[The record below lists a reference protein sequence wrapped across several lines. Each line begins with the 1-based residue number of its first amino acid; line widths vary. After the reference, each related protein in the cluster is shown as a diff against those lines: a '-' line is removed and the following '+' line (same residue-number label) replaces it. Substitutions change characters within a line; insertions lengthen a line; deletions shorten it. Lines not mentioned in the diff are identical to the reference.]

1 MAKRDRYLWLTYGIT
16 QEDYDA
22 ILEAQDGV
30 CALCYRPPR
39 EGKNLHVDHEHVSGW
54 DKMLPKEKRKYVRGL
69 VDYSCNK
76 FKIGRTTLAGAK
88 AVYDY
93 LRRPPA
99 RAVLRRKR

>member
-1 MAKRDRYLWLTYGIT
+1 MDSRRDKYLWSMYGIT
-16 QEDYDA
+16 QDDYDA
-22 ILEAQDGV
+22 ILEAQGGV
-30 CALCYRPPR
+30 CALCQRPP
-39 EGKNLHVDHEHVSGW
+39 KSTLHVDHEHAYGW
-54 DKMLPKEKRKYVRGL
+54 DKMPPKERRKYVRGL

-99 RAVLRRKR
+99 RAVLRRKK

>member
-1 MAKRDRYLWLTYGIT
+1 MTRRDPYLWSKYGIT
-16 QEDYDA
+16 EADYDA
-22 ILEAQDGV
+22 ILEAQGGA
-30 CALCYRPPR
+30 CALCHRPPR
-39 EGKNLHVDHEHVSGW
+39 EGKVLHVDHEHVFGY
-54 DKMLPKEKRKYVRGL
+54 DKLPPEKKRKYVRGL

-99 RAVLRRKR
+99 RLPGRC